1 MKPDPRTTSGNGA
14 AAFTRHR
21 SALATLSLVLFLTFL
36 DNTVVS
42 VTLANIQSSLHVG
55 VSELQW
61 IVNGYA
67 LTFAALMLTAGTLG
81 DLFGR
86 KKVML
91 GGVVV
96 FCLGSLLAA
105 LAPDANTLVAGRV
118 IMGIGAA
125 ASEPGT
131 LSMIRQLY
139 TDRTDRA
146 RALGVWAAVSGLALA
161 MGPVIG
167 GVLVGLWS
175 WRAVFWFNLLF
186 GAIALIGAA
195 VVLPESSD
203 PVNKRLD
210 IPGFVLGAGALAGAS
225 TAVIAGETAGY
236 ATWWIELLFGLSL
249 LAAVLFVLFERR
261 AANPVLNVSYFRR
274 PAFAGSNFVAFAT
287 YFGVFSIFFFV
298 ALYLEVVASQSAYA
312 LALEFLPMAAG
323 MVLVSILTGRWVA
336 SVGPRVPMAVGCALS
351 ALGIFLT
358 NAFISP
364 HAGFLPLGWT
374 LLLAG
379 VGFGM
384 AIVPVTSSAL
394 AVIPSEHSGMAAS
407 CTNTS
412 RELGAVAGVAVL
424 GSVVNGQLTVQLAHR
439 LTALGIPQ
447 QFQSLVITAVTT
459 GSVSKQAA
467 AVQGNKS
474 LQVIVDKVTNAAYGA
489 FAHGLDLS
497 LLAAGALMVLAF
509 IVSLLTTRVSRPDRA
524 SGDGRLPLLFA
535 FHHGFGEGG
544 DAGQRATAP
553 SRPRRSTQPL

>member
-1 MKPDPRTTSGNGA
+1 MKLEPGTRSGNGA
-14 AAFTRHR
+14 AAFTKHR

-42 VTLANIQSSLHVG
+42 VTLADIQSSLHVG

-131 LSMIRQLY
+131 LSMIRQMY

-175 WRAVFWFNLLF
+175 WRAVFWFNLFF

-195 VVLPESSD
+195 VVLPENSD
-203 PVNKRLD
+203 PMNKRLD
-210 IPGFVLGAGALAGAS
+210 IPGFILGAGALAGAS

-249 LAAVLFVLFERR
+249 LAGILFVLFERR

-298 ALYLEVVASQSAYA
+298 ALYLEVVASQSSYA
-312 LALEFLPMAAG
+312 LALEFLPMAVG
-323 MVLVSILTGRWVA
+323 MVLASILTGRWVA
-336 SVGPRVPMAVGCALS
+336 LVGPRAPMAVGCALS

-358 NAFISP
+358 NAFIGP

-394 AVIPSEHSGMAAS
+394 SVIPSEHSGMAAS

-439 LTALGIPQ
+439 LTVLGIPQ
-447 QFQSLVITAVTT
+447 QFQNLVITAVTT

-474 LQVIVDKVTNAAYGA
+474 LQAIVAKVTDAAYGA
-489 FAHGLDLS
+489 FAHGLDLA
-497 LLAAGALMVLAF
+497 LTAAGALMILALV
-509 IVSLLTTRVSRPDRA
+509 VSLLAIRVRRPDQA
-524 SGDGRLPLLFA
+524 SGEGRLPRLFA
-535 FHHGFGEGG
+535 FHHEFGESGES
-544 DAGQRATAP
+544 GQRTRASRRGRPATHP
-553 SRPRRSTQPL
+553 M